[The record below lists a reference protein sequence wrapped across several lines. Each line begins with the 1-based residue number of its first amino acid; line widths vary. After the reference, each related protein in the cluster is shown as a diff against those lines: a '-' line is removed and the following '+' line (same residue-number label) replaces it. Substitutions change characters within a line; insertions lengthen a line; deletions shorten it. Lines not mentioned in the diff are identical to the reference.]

1 MLSTKKLT
9 AVVAL
14 KGKNYFFFAKHTSRH
29 ESPFS
34 SMSSIYGSLVLK
46 LQIIR
51 EPMFS
56 SSIIAMLDSHAFF
69 FEIYPLGL
77 LGVDCF

>member
-14 KGKNYFFFAKHTSRH
+14 KGKNYFLFAKHTSGH

-34 SMSSIYGSLVLK
+34 SISSIYGSLVLK

-51 EPMFS
+51 VNVFQQ
-56 SSIIAMLDSHAFF
+56 HNCNV
-69 FEIYPLGL
+69 G
-77 LGVDCF
+77 

>member
-1 MLSTKKLT
+1 MGFWKSMLSTKKLT

-51 EPMFS
+51 ES
-56 SSIIAMLDSHAFF
+56 MLDSHVFF
-69 FEIYPLGL
+69 FVIYPLGL
-77 LGVDCF
+77 LGVYCF